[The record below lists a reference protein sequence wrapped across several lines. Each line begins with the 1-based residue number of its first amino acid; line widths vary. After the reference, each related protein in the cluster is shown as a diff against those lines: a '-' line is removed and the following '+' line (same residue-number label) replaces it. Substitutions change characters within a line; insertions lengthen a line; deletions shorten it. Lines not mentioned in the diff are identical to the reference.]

1 MALTILE
8 AARIAANNGEDKK
21 AGVLMTFAETSPLLA
36 AMPIVSIA
44 GNSYAYVRESV
55 LPGIAFRAVN
65 EGYTESAGATAQIS
79 EPLKLIGGDLDVD
92 KFLVQTNG
100 AQVRSVHERMKATA
114 LAQQI
119 GIKLIKGDATI
130 TTKEFN
136 GLEARYGG
144 TTTTV
149 VSGVGTQVRDNPTA
163 SSNALSMKALDEVID
178 LVDTSIGQR
187 VIIMTKAMA
196 RNMLAFLRG
205 SSTAVQMSVNEFGQR
220 VTSYYG
226 MPILIADQ
234 NGDQAAIADGDDGS
248 GLQSVWVAALGA
260 GGLHM
265 IQSGG
270 ITVTDLGEVH
280 TAPVYRTRVE
290 WYCGLVD
297 EHPRCV
303 ARLADVSSTATA
315 VA

>member
-21 AGVLMTFAETSPLLA
+21 AGVLMTFAETSPVLA

-44 GNSYAYVRESV
+44 GNSYAYTRESV

-65 EGYTESAGATAQIS
+65 QAYTESAGATAQIS

-100 AQVRSVHERMKATA
+100 AQIRSVHERMKATA

-119 GIKLIKGDATI
+119 GLKMIKGDATNS
-130 TTKEFN
+130 TLEFN

-144 TTTTV
+144 TGQTV
-149 VSGVGTQVRDNPTA
+149 INGTQVIDNPTA
-163 SSNALSMKALDEVID
+163 STSALSMKYLDDVID
-178 LVDTSIGQR
+178 RVDTGIGQKAL
-187 VIIMTKAMA
+187 IMSKGMA
-196 RNMLAFLRG
+196 RNMLAYLRS
-205 SSTAVQMSVNEFGQR
+205 SSTAVQMAINEFGQR

-234 NGDQAAIADGDDGS
+234 NGDQAAIATGDDGA
-248 GLQSVWVAALGA
+248 GLESIYCVALGPS
-260 GGLHM
+260 GLHM

-270 ITVTDLGEVH
+270 IEVRDLGEVH

>member
-36 AMPIVSIA
+36 AMPIVNIS

-144 TTTTV
+144 TTQTV
-149 VSGVGTQVRDNPTA
+149 VTGTQVKDNPTA
-163 SSNALSMKALDEVID
+163 SSSALSMKALDEVID

-205 SSTAVQMSVNEFGQR
+205 SSTAVQMTVNEFGQR
-220 VTSYYG
+220 VTNYYG
-226 MPILIADQ
+226 MPIIIADQ
-234 NGDQAAIADGDDGS
+234 NGDQAAIANDDDGS
-248 GLQSVWVAALGA
+248 GLQSVWVAALGPS
-260 GGLHM
+260 GLHM

>member
-65 EGYTESAGATAQIS
+65 EAYTESAGATAQIS

-100 AQVRSVHERMKATA
+100 AQVRSIHERMKATA

-119 GIKLIKGDATI
+119 GIKLIKGDATVV
-130 TTKEFN
+130 TKEFN

-144 TTTTV
+144 TGTTV
-149 VSGVGTQVRDNPTA
+149 ATGTQVL
-163 SSNALSMKALDEVID
+163 SMGGALSMKKLDEMID
-178 LVDTSIGQR
+178 LVDPGIGQKAL
-187 VIIMTKAMA
+187 VMTKAMA
-196 RNMLAFLRG
+196 RNILTFLRS
-205 SSTAVQMSVNEFGQR
+205 SSTAITMSVNEFGQR

-234 NGDQAAIADGDDGS
+234 NGDQAAIATGDDGA
-248 GLQSVWVAALGA
+248 GEESVYCVALGPS
-260 GGLHM
+260 GLHM

-270 ITVTDLGEVH
+270 IEVRDLGEVH
-280 TAPVYRTRVE
+280 TSPVYRTRVE

-303 ARLADVSSTATA
+303 ARLADITSASTA

>member
-36 AMPIVSIA
+36 AMPIVNIQ
-44 GNSYAYVRESV
+44 GNSYAYVRQSV
-55 LPGIAFRAVN
+55 LPGVAFRAVN
-65 EGYTESAGATAQIS
+65 AGYTESAGATAQIS

-119 GIKLIKGDATI
+119 GIKLIKGDAT
-130 TTKEFN
+130 TSTLEFN

-144 TTTTV
+144 TGTTV
-149 VSGVGTQVRDNPTA
+149 TTGGQVL
-163 SSNALSMKALDEVID
+163 SQGGALSMKKLDEMID
-178 LVDTSIGQR
+178 LVDPGIGQKAL
-187 VIIMTKAMA
+187 IMTKAMA
-196 RNMLAFLRG
+196 RNILTFLRS
-205 SSTAVQMSVNEFGQR
+205 SSTAINMSVNEFGQR

-234 NGDQAAIADGDDGS
+234 NGDQAAIASGDDGAGEES
-248 GLQSVWVAALGA
+248 IYCVALGPS
-260 GGLHM
+260 GLHM

-270 ITVTDLGEVH
+270 IDVRDLGEVH
-280 TAPVYRTRVE
+280 TAPVFRTRVE
-290 WYCGLVD
+290 WYCGVVD

-303 ARLADVSSTATA
+303 ARLADVTSTATA

>member
-36 AMPIVSIA
+36 AMPIVNIA

-55 LPGIAFRAVN
+55 LPGVAFRAVN
-65 EGYTESAGATAQIS
+65 EAYTESAGATAQIS

-119 GIKLIKGDATI
+119 GIKLVKGDATI

-149 VSGVGTQVRDNPTA
+149 VAGGQVLSQA
-163 SSNALSMKALDEVID
+163 GALSMKKLDEMID
-178 LVDTSIGQR
+178 LVDPGIGSK
-187 VIIMTKAMA
+187 VLLMTKAMA
-196 RNMLAFLRG
+196 RNMLAYLRS
-205 SSTAVQMSVNEFGQR
+205 SSTAISMSVNEFGQR
-220 VTSYYG
+220 VTSYYN

-234 NGDQAAIADGDDGS
+234 NGDQAGIVAGDDGTS
-248 GLQSVWVAALGA
+248 PNRESIYCLALGPS
-260 GGLHM
+260 GLHM

-270 ITVTDLGEVH
+270 MVVTDLGEVH

-303 ARLADVSSTATA
+303 ARLANINSADTAGA
-315 VA
+315 

>member
-36 AMPIVSIA
+36 AMPIVNIS

-55 LPGIAFRAVN
+55 LPGVAFRAVN

-144 TTTTV
+144 TTQTV
-149 VSGVGTQVRDNPTA
+149 VTGTQVIDNQ
-163 SSNALSMKALDEVID
+163 SSPNSALSMKYLDQMID
-178 LVDTSIGQR
+178 LVDTGLGQR
-187 VIIMTKAMA
+187 VLVMTKAMA

-205 SSTAVQMSVNEFGQR
+205 SSTAIQMSINEFGQR

-226 MPILIADQ
+226 MPIIIADQ
-234 NGDQAAIADGDDGS
+234 NGDQAAIADNDDGS
-248 GLQSVWVAALGA
+248 GLQSVWCAALGPS
-260 GGLHM
+260 GLHM

-303 ARLADVSSTATA
+303 ARLADVSTSLTA

>member
-1 MALTILE
+1 MAINIVE

-36 AMPIVSIA
+36 AMPIVSIQ
-44 GNSYAYVRESV
+44 GNSYAYTRESA
-55 LPGIAFRAVN
+55 LPSIAFRAVN
-65 EGYTESAGATAQIS
+65 SGYTESAGTTTQIS

-100 AQVRSVHERMKATA
+100 AQVRAVHERMKATS

-119 GIKLIKGDATI
+119 GLKLIKGDAAASVL
-130 TTKEFN
+130 EFN

-144 TTTTV
+144 TGTAVTT
-149 VSGVGTQVRDNPTA
+149 GAQVINNPTA
-163 SSNALSMKALDEVID
+163 SSSALSMKSLDQMID
-178 LVDTSIGQR
+178 LVDNGIGQKAL
-187 VIIMTKAMA
+187 IMSKGMA
-196 RNMLAFLRG
+196 RNMLAFLRS

-220 VTSYYG
+220 ITSYYG

-234 NGDQAAIADGDDGS
+234 NGDQAAIAAGDDGS
-248 GLQSVWVAALGA
+248 GLESIYCVALGPS
-260 GGLHM
+260 GLHM

-270 ITVTDLGEVH
+270 LEVRDLGEVQS
-280 TAPVYRTRVE
+280 APVYRTRVE

-303 ARLADVSSTATA
+303 ARLADVNSTATA

>member
-144 TTTTV
+144 TTQSV
-149 VSGVGTQVRDNPTA
+149 VTGAQVKDNPTA
-163 SSNALSMKALDEVID
+163 SSSALSMKALDEVID
-178 LVDTSIGQR
+178 LVDPGIGQK
-187 VIIMTKAMA
+187 VLVMTKAMA
-196 RNMLAFLRG
+196 RNMLAYLRS
-205 SSTAVQMSVNEFGQR
+205 SSTAISMTVNEFGQR

-234 NGDQAAIADGDDGS
+234 NGDQAAIGVDDDGS
-248 GLQSVWVAALGA
+248 GWQSIWCAALGPS
-260 GGLHM
+260 GLHM

-303 ARLADVSSTATA
+303 ARLADVSATATA

>member
-21 AGVLMTFAETSPLLA
+21 AGVLMTFAETSPVLA

-44 GNSYAYVRESV
+44 GNSYAYTRESV

-65 EGYTESAGATAQIS
+65 QAYTESAGATAQIS

-100 AQVRSVHERMKATA
+100 AQIRSVHERMKATA

-119 GIKLIKGDATI
+119 GLKMIKGDATNS
-130 TTKEFN
+130 TLEFN

-144 TTTTV
+144 TGQTV
-149 VSGVGTQVRDNPTA
+149 INGTQVIDNPTA
-163 SSNALSMKALDEVID
+163 STSALSMKYLDDVID
-178 LVDTSIGQR
+178 RVDTGIGQKAL
-187 VIIMTKAMA
+187 IMSKGMA
-196 RNMLAFLRG
+196 RNMLAYLRS
-205 SSTAVQMSVNEFGQR
+205 SSTAVQMAINEFGQR

-234 NGDQAAIADGDDGS
+234 NGDQAAIATGDDGS
-248 GLQSVWVAALGA
+248 GLESIYCVALGPS
-260 GGLHM
+260 GLHM

-270 ITVTDLGEVH
+270 IEVRDLGEVH

>member
-65 EGYTESAGATAQIS
+65 AGYTESAGATAQLS

-100 AQVRSVHERMKATA
+100 AQIRSVHERMKATA

-119 GIKLIKGDATI
+119 GIKLIKGDATNS
-130 TTKEFN
+130 TLEFN

-144 TTTTV
+144 TGQTVTT
-149 VSGVGTQVRDNPTA
+149 GGQVLSQGGA
-163 SSNALSMKALDEVID
+163 ALSMKKLDEMID
-178 LVDTSIGQR
+178 LVDTGIGQK
-187 VIIMTKAMA
+187 VLIMTKAMA
-196 RNMLAFLRG
+196 RNILTFLRS
-205 SSTAVQMSVNEFGQR
+205 SSTAVTMSVNEFGQR

-234 NGDQAAIADGDDGS
+234 NGDQAAIAAGDDGS
-248 GLQSVWVAALGA
+248 GEESIYCAALGA
-260 GGLHM
+260 SGLHM

-270 ITVTDLGEVH
+270 IEVRDLGEVH
-280 TAPVYRTRVE
+280 TAPVFRTRVE

-303 ARLADVSSTATA
+303 ARLADVTSASTA

>member
-36 AMPIVSIA
+36 AMPIVGIN
-44 GNSYAYVRESV
+44 GNSYAYVREAA
-55 LPGIAFRAVN
+55 LPTVAFRAIN
-65 EGYTESAGATAQIS
+65 GSYSESAGTTAQIS

-100 AQVRSVHERMKATA
+100 AQVRSIHERMKATS

-119 GIKLIKGDATI
+119 GLKLIKGDAASSAL
-130 TTKEFN
+130 EFN

-144 TTTTV
+144 TGTTV
-149 VSGVGTQVRDNPTA
+149 ATGAQVVDNPTA
-163 SSNALSMKALDEVID
+163 SSNALSMKALDGMID
-178 LVDTSIGQR
+178 LVDNGIGQK
-187 VIIMTKAMA
+187 VLIMTKAMA
-196 RNMLAFLRG
+196 RNMLAFLR
-205 SSTAVQMSVNEFGQR
+205 SNSTAVTMSVNEFGQR

-234 NGDQAAIADGDDGS
+234 NGDQAAIAAGDDGA
-248 GLQSVWVAALGA
+248 GLESVYCAALGPS
-260 GGLHM
+260 GLHM

-270 ITVTDLGEVH
+270 VEVRDLGEVQS
-280 TAPVYRTRVE
+280 APVYRTRVE

>member
-36 AMPIVSIA
+36 AMPIISIA

-65 EGYTESAGATAQIS
+65 EAYTESAGATAQIS

-100 AQVRSVHERMKATA
+100 AQVRSIHERMKATA

-119 GIKLIKGDATI
+119 GIKLVKGDATVN
-130 TTKEFN
+130 TKEFN

-144 TTTTV
+144 T
-149 VSGVGTQVRDNPTA
+149 GTSPVTGGQVLSQNG
-163 SSNALSMKALDEVID
+163 ALSMKKLDEMID
-178 LVDTSIGQR
+178 LVDSGIGQK
-187 VIIMTKAMA
+187 VLLMTKAMA
-196 RNMLAFLRG
+196 RNILTFLRS
-205 SSTAVQMSVNEFGQR
+205 SSTAVTMSVNEFGQR

-234 NGDQAAIADGDDGS
+234 NGDQAAIATADDGGTQES
-248 GLQSVWVAALGA
+248 IYCLALGPS
-260 GGLHM
+260 GLHM

-270 ITVTDLGEVH
+270 IEVRDLGEVH

-303 ARLADVSSTATA
+303 ARLADVETGSTA

>member
-1 MALTILE
+1 MVVTILE
-8 AARIAANNGEDKK
+8 AARLAANNGEDKK
-21 AGVLMTFAETSPLLA
+21 AGVLMTFAESSPLLA
-36 AMPIVSIA
+36 AMPIVSIN
-44 GNSYAYVRESV
+44 GNSYAYTREAA
-55 LPGIAFRAVN
+55 LPTVAFRSVN
-65 EGYTESAGATAQIS
+65 SAYTESAGATAQMT
-79 EPLKLIGGDLDVD
+79 EPLKLVGGDLDVD

-100 AQVRSVHERMKATA
+100 AQVRSIHERMKATS
-114 LAQQI
+114 LAQTI
-119 GIKLIKGDATI
+119 GLKLIKGDAASSAL
-130 TTKEFN
+130 EFN

-149 VSGVGTQVRDNPTA
+149 ATGAQVIDNPTA
-163 SSNALSMKALDEVID
+163 SSNALSMKSLDQMID
-178 LVDTSIGQR
+178 LTDAGIGSR
-187 VIIMTKAMA
+187 ALIMSKAMA

-205 SSTAVQMSVNEFGQR
+205 GSTAITMSVNEFGQR

-234 NGDQAAIADGDDGS
+234 NGDQAAIATGDDGA
-248 GLQSVWVAALGA
+248 GLESVWCVALGPS
-260 GGLHM
+260 GLHM

-270 ITVTDLGEVH
+270 ADVRDLGEVQS
-280 TAPVYRTRVE
+280 APVYRTRVE

>member
-36 AMPIVSIA
+36 AMPIVNIA

-65 EGYTESAGATAQIS
+65 EAYTESAGSTAQIS

-144 TTTTV
+144 GAQAV
-149 VSGVGTQVRDNPTA
+149 VTGAQVKDNPTA
-163 SSNALSMKALDEVID
+163 NSNALSMKALDEVID
-178 LVDTSIGQR
+178 LVDSGIGQR
-187 VIIMTKAMA
+187 ALIMTKAMA

-205 SSTAVQMSVNEFGQR
+205 SGTAVTMSVNEFGQR

-234 NGDQAAIADGDDGS
+234 NGDQAAIAAGDDGS
-248 GLQSVWVAALGA
+248 GLESVYCVALGPS
-260 GGLHM
+260 GLHM

>member
-36 AMPIVSIA
+36 AMPIVNIA

-65 EGYTESAGATAQIS
+65 SGYTESAGATAQIS

-100 AQVRSVHERMKATA
+100 AQVRSIHERMKATA

-119 GIKLIKGDATI
+119 GIKLVKGDATAS
-130 TTKEFN
+130 TLEFN

-144 TTTTV
+144 TGTTV
-149 VSGVGTQVRDNPTA
+149 TTGGQVLSQNG
-163 SSNALSMKALDEVID
+163 ALSMKKLDEMID
-178 LVDTSIGQR
+178 LVDPGIGQKAL
-187 VIIMTKAMA
+187 VMTKAMA
-196 RNMLAFLRG
+196 RNILTFLRS
-205 SSTAVQMSVNEFGQR
+205 SSTAITMSVNEFGQR

-234 NGDQAAIADGDDGS
+234 NGDQAAIASGDDGGS
-248 GLQSVWVAALGA
+248 QESIYCVALGPS
-260 GGLHM
+260 GLHM

-270 ITVTDLGEVH
+270 IDVRDLGEVH

-303 ARLADVSSTATA
+303 ARLADVNSADTA

>member
-65 EGYTESAGATAQIS
+65 AGYTESAGATAQLS

-100 AQVRSVHERMKATA
+100 AQIRSVHERMKATA

-119 GIKLIKGDATI
+119 GIKMIKGDATNS
-130 TTKEFN
+130 TLEFN

-144 TTTTV
+144 TGTTV
-149 VSGVGTQVRDNPTA
+149 TTGGQVLSQGGA
-163 SSNALSMKALDEVID
+163 ALSMKKLDEMID
-178 LVDTSIGQR
+178 LVDTGIGQK
-187 VIIMTKAMA
+187 VLIMTKAMA
-196 RNMLAFLRG
+196 RNILTFLRS
-205 SSTAVQMSVNEFGQR
+205 SSTAVTMSVNEFGQR

-234 NGDQAAIADGDDGS
+234 NGDQAAIAAGDDGAGEES
-248 GLQSVWVAALGA
+248 IYCAALGA
-260 GGLHM
+260 SGLHM

-270 ITVTDLGEVH
+270 IEVRDLGEVH
-280 TAPVYRTRVE
+280 TAPVFRTRVE

-303 ARLADVSSTATA
+303 ARLADVTSASTA

>member
-55 LPGIAFRAVN
+55 LPGVAFRAVN
-65 EGYTESAGATAQIS
+65 EAYTESAGATAQIS

-100 AQVRSVHERMKATA
+100 AQIRSVHERMKATA

-119 GIKLIKGDATI
+119 GIKLIKGDATAV
-130 TTKEFN
+130 TKEFN

-144 TTTTV
+144 TGTTV
-149 VSGVGTQVRDNPTA
+149 TTGAQVL
-163 SSNALSMKALDEVID
+163 SMGGALSMKKLDEMID
-178 LVDTSIGQR
+178 LVDTGIGQKAL
-187 VIIMTKAMA
+187 IMTKGMA
-196 RNMLAFLRG
+196 RNILTFLRG
-205 SSTAVQMSVNEFGQR
+205 SSTAVTMSVNEFGQR

-234 NGDQAAIADGDDGS
+234 NGDQAAIVAGDDGS
-248 GLQSVWVAALGA
+248 NEESIYCVALGPS
-260 GGLHM
+260 GLHM

-270 ITVTDLGEVH
+270 IEVRDLGEVH
-280 TAPVYRTRVE
+280 TSPVYRTRVE

-303 ARLADVSSTATA
+303 ARLADVTSTSTA

>member
-36 AMPIVSIA
+36 AMPIVNIQ

-65 EGYTESAGATAQIS
+65 AGYTESAGATAQIS

-100 AQVRSVHERMKATA
+100 AQVRSIHERMKATA

-119 GIKLIKGDATI
+119 GIKLIKGDAT
-130 TTKEFN
+130 TSTLEFN

-144 TTTTV
+144 TGTTV
-149 VSGVGTQVRDNPTA
+149 TTGGQVL
-163 SSNALSMKALDEVID
+163 SQGGALSMKKLDEMID
-178 LVDTSIGQR
+178 LVDPGIGQKAL
-187 VIIMTKAMA
+187 IMTKAMA
-196 RNMLAFLRG
+196 RNILTFLRS
-205 SSTAVQMSVNEFGQR
+205 SSTAISMSVNEFGQR

-234 NGDQAAIADGDDGS
+234 NGDQAAIATGDDGAGEES
-248 GLQSVWVAALGA
+248 IYCVALGPS
-260 GGLHM
+260 GLHM

-270 ITVTDLGEVH
+270 IDVRDLGEVH
-280 TAPVYRTRVE
+280 SAPVFRTRVE
-290 WYCGLVD
+290 WYCGVVD

-303 ARLADVSSTATA
+303 ARLADVTTTATA

>member
-36 AMPIVSIA
+36 AMPIVNIS

-144 TTTTV
+144 TTQTV
-149 VSGVGTQVRDNPTA
+149 VNGAQVMDNQSSPT
-163 SSNALSMKALDEVID
+163 SALSMKSLDAMID
-178 LVDTSIGQR
+178 LVDTGLGTR
-187 VIIMTKAMA
+187 VLIMTKAMA

-205 SSTAVQMSVNEFGQR
+205 SSTAIQMSINEFGQR

-226 MPILIADQ
+226 MPIIIADQ
-234 NGDQAAIADGDDGS
+234 NGDQAAIADNDDGS
-248 GLQSVWVAALGA
+248 GLQSVWCAALGPS
-260 GGLHM
+260 GLHM

-303 ARLADVSSTATA
+303 ARLADVSTSLTA

>member
-36 AMPIVSIA
+36 AMPIVSIQ

-55 LPGIAFRAVN
+55 LPGVAFRAVN
-65 EGYTESAGATAQIS
+65 EAYTESAGATAQIS

-100 AQVRSVHERMKATA
+100 AQVRSIHERMKATS

-119 GIKLIKGDATI
+119 GIKLIKGDATLL
-130 TTKEFN
+130 TKEFN

-144 TTTTV
+144 TGTTV
-149 VSGVGTQVRDNPTA
+149 TAGSQVL
-163 SSNALSMKALDEVID
+163 SQGGALSMKKLDEMID
-178 LVDTSIGQR
+178 LVDTGIGQKAL
-187 VIIMTKAMA
+187 VMTKAMA
-196 RNMLAFLRG
+196 RNILTFLRG
-205 SSTAVQMSVNEFGQR
+205 NSTAVQMTVNEFGQR
-220 VTSYYG
+220 VTNYYG

-234 NGDQAAIADGDDGS
+234 NGDQAAIATGDDGA
-248 GLQSVWVAALGA
+248 GEESVYCVALGPS
-260 GGLHM
+260 GLHM

-270 ITVTDLGEVH
+270 IEVRDLGEIH
-280 TAPVYRTRVE
+280 TSPVYRTRVE

-303 ARLADVSSTATA
+303 ARLADITSASTA

>member
-65 EGYTESAGATAQIS
+65 AGYTESAGATAQIS

-100 AQVRSVHERMKATA
+100 GQVRSIHERMKATS

-119 GIKLIKGDATI
+119 GIKLIKGDATSS
-130 TTKEFN
+130 TLEFN

-144 TTTTV
+144 TGTTV
-149 VSGVGTQVRDNPTA
+149 TAGGQVLSQGGA
-163 SSNALSMKALDEVID
+163 AMSMKKLDEMID
-178 LVDTSIGQR
+178 LVDTGIGQKAL
-187 VIIMTKAMA
+187 VMTKAMA
-196 RNMLAFLRG
+196 RNVLTFLRG
-205 SSTAVQMSVNEFGQR
+205 SSTAVQMTVNEFGQR
-220 VTSYYG
+220 VTNYYG

-234 NGDQAAIADGDDGS
+234 NGDQAGIATGDDGP
-248 GLQSVWVAALGA
+248 GEESVYCVALGPS
-260 GGLHM
+260 GLHM

-270 ITVTDLGEVH
+270 VEVRDLGEVH

-303 ARLADVSSTATA
+303 ARLADITSASTA

>member
-65 EGYTESAGATAQIS
+65 AGYTESAGATAQLS

-100 AQVRSVHERMKATA
+100 AQIRSVHERMKATA

-119 GIKLIKGDATI
+119 GIKLIKGDATNS
-130 TTKEFN
+130 TLEFN

-144 TTTTV
+144 TGTTV
-149 VSGVGTQVRDNPTA
+149 TTGGQVLSMSGA
-163 SSNALSMKALDEVID
+163 ALSMKKLDEMID
-178 LVDTSIGQR
+178 LVDTGIGQK
-187 VIIMTKAMA
+187 VLIMTKAMA
-196 RNMLAFLRG
+196 RNILTFLRS
-205 SSTAVQMSVNEFGQR
+205 SSTAVTMSVNEFGQR

-234 NGDQAAIADGDDGS
+234 NGDQAAIAAGDDGA
-248 GLQSVWVAALGA
+248 GEESVYCAALGPS
-260 GGLHM
+260 GLHM

-270 ITVTDLGEVH
+270 IEVRDLGEVH
-280 TAPVYRTRVE
+280 TAPVFRTRVE

-303 ARLADVSSTATA
+303 ARLADVTSASTA

>member
-36 AMPIVSIA
+36 AMPIVNIQ

-65 EGYTESAGATAQIS
+65 AGYTESAGATAQIS

-100 AQVRSVHERMKATA
+100 AQVRSIHERMKATA

-119 GIKLIKGDATI
+119 GIKLIKGDATAA
-130 TTKEFN
+130 TLEFN

-144 TTTTV
+144 TGTTV
-149 VSGVGTQVRDNPTA
+149 TTGGQVLSQNG
-163 SSNALSMKALDEVID
+163 ALSMKKLDEMID
-178 LVDTSIGQR
+178 LVDPGIGQKAL
-187 VIIMTKAMA
+187 VMTKAMA
-196 RNMLAFLRG
+196 RNILTFLRS
-205 SSTAVQMSVNEFGQR
+205 SSTAISMSVNEFGQR

-234 NGDQAAIADGDDGS
+234 NGDQAAIAAGDDGTGPNQES
-248 GLQSVWVAALGA
+248 IYCVALGPS
-260 GGLHM
+260 GLHM

-270 ITVTDLGEVH
+270 IDVRDLGEVH
-280 TAPVYRTRVE
+280 TAPVFRTRVE

-303 ARLADVSSTATA
+303 ARLADVNSADTA

>member
-55 LPGIAFRAVN
+55 LPGVAFRAVN
-65 EGYTESAGATAQIS
+65 EAYTESAGATAQIS

-100 AQVRSVHERMKATA
+100 GQVRAIHERMKATS

-119 GIKLIKGDATI
+119 GVKLIKGNATVN
-130 TTKEFN
+130 TKEFN
-136 GLEARYGG
+136 GLAARYGG
-144 TTTTV
+144 TTTSPV
-149 VSGVGTQVRDNPTA
+149 IGGQVL
-163 SSNALSMKALDEVID
+163 SQGGALSMKKLDEMID
-178 LVDTSIGQR
+178 LVDGGIGQK
-187 VIIMTKAMA
+187 VLVMTKAMA
-196 RNMLAFLRG
+196 RNILTFLRG
-205 SSTAVQMSVNEFGQR
+205 SSTAVQMTVNEFGQR
-220 VTSYYG
+220 VTNYYN

-234 NGDQAAIADGDDGS
+234 NGDQAGIVTGDDGGTQES
-248 GLQSVWVAALGA
+248 IFCAALGA
-260 GGLHM
+260 SGLHM

-270 ITVTDLGEVH
+270 IEVRDLGEVH

-303 ARLADVSSTATA
+303 ARLADVETSSTA

>member
-36 AMPIVSIA
+36 AMPIVSIQ

-55 LPGIAFRAVN
+55 LPGVAFRAVN
-65 EGYTESAGATAQIS
+65 EAYTESAGATSQIS

-100 AQVRSVHERMKATA
+100 AQVRSIHERMKATA

-119 GIKLIKGDATI
+119 GIKLVKGDATLL
-130 TTKEFN
+130 TKEFN

-144 TTTTV
+144 TGTTV
-149 VSGVGTQVRDNPTA
+149 TTGGQVL
-163 SSNALSMKALDEVID
+163 SQGGALSMKKLDEMID
-178 LVDTSIGQR
+178 LVDTGIGQKAL
-187 VIIMTKAMA
+187 VMTKAMA
-196 RNMLAFLRG
+196 RNILTFLRG
-205 SSTAVQMSVNEFGQR
+205 SSTAVTMSVNEFGQR

-234 NGDQAAIADGDDGS
+234 NGDQAAIAAGDDGP
-248 GLQSVWVAALGA
+248 GEESVYCVALGPS
-260 GGLHM
+260 GLHM

-270 ITVTDLGEVH
+270 IEVRDLGEVH
-280 TAPVYRTRVE
+280 TSPVYRTRVE

-303 ARLADVSSTATA
+303 ARLADITSASTA

>member
-65 EGYTESAGATAQIS
+65 AGYTESAGATAQLS

-100 AQVRSVHERMKATA
+100 AQIRSVHERMKATA

-119 GIKLIKGDATI
+119 GIKLIKGDATNS
-130 TTKEFN
+130 TLEFN

-144 TTTTV
+144 TGTTV
-149 VSGVGTQVRDNPTA
+149 TTGGQVLSMSGA
-163 SSNALSMKALDEVID
+163 ALSMKKLDEMID
-178 LVDTSIGQR
+178 LVDTGIGQK
-187 VIIMTKAMA
+187 VLIMTKAMA
-196 RNMLAFLRG
+196 RNILTFLRS
-205 SSTAVQMSVNEFGQR
+205 SSTAVTMSVNEFGQR

-234 NGDQAAIADGDDGS
+234 NGDQAAIAAGDDGS
-248 GLQSVWVAALGA
+248 GEESIYCAALGA
-260 GGLHM
+260 SGLHM

-270 ITVTDLGEVH
+270 IEVRDLGEVH
-280 TAPVYRTRVE
+280 TAPVFRTRVE

-303 ARLADVSSTATA
+303 ARLADVTSASTA

>member
-36 AMPIVSIA
+36 AMPVVNIQ

-55 LPGIAFRAVN
+55 LPGVAFRAVN
-65 EGYTESAGATAQIS
+65 AAYTESAGATAQLS

-100 AQVRSVHERMKATA
+100 AQIRSVHERMKATA

-119 GIKLIKGDATI
+119 GIKLVKGDATAS
-130 TTKEFN
+130 TLEFN

-144 TTTTV
+144 T
-149 VSGVGTQVRDNPTA
+149 GTSPVTGGQVLSQNGT
-163 SSNALSMKALDEVID
+163 LSMKKLDEMID
-178 LVDTSIGQR
+178 LVDGGIGQK
-187 VIIMTKAMA
+187 VLLMTKAMA
-196 RNMLAFLRG
+196 RNIFTFLRG
-205 SSTAVQMSVNEFGQR
+205 SGTAITMSVNEFGQR
-220 VTSYYG
+220 ITSYYG

-234 NGDQAAIADGDDGS
+234 NGDQAAIASGDDGGTQES
-248 GLQSVWVAALGA
+248 IYCLALGPS
-260 GGLHM
+260 GLHM

-270 ITVTDLGEVH
+270 IEVRDLGEVH
-280 TAPVYRTRVE
+280 SAPVYRTRVE

-303 ARLADVSSTATA
+303 ARLADVDSTATA
-315 VA
+315 GA

>member
-36 AMPIVSIA
+36 AMPIVNIA

-65 EGYTESAGATAQIS
+65 GSYTESAGATAQIS

-100 AQVRSVHERMKATA
+100 AQVRSIHERMKATA

-119 GIKLIKGDATI
+119 GIKLIKGDAT
-130 TTKEFN
+130 TSTLEFN

-144 TTTTV
+144 TGTTV
-149 VSGVGTQVRDNPTA
+149 TTGGQVL
-163 SSNALSMKALDEVID
+163 SQGGALSMKKLDEMID
-178 LVDTSIGQR
+178 LVDPGIGQKAL
-187 VIIMTKAMA
+187 VMTKAMA
-196 RNMLAFLRG
+196 RNILTFLRS
-205 SSTAVQMSVNEFGQR
+205 SSTAISMSVNEFGQR

-234 NGDQAAIADGDDGS
+234 NGDQAAIATGDDGAGEES
-248 GLQSVWVAALGA
+248 IYCVALGPS
-260 GGLHM
+260 GLHM

-270 ITVTDLGEVH
+270 IDVRDLGEVH

-290 WYCGLVD
+290 WYCGIVD

-303 ARLADVSSTATA
+303 ARLADVTTTATA

>member
-44 GNSYAYVRESV
+44 GNSYAYTRESV

-65 EGYTESAGATAQIS
+65 AAYTESAGATAQLS

-100 AQVRSVHERMKATA
+100 AQIRSVHERMKATA

-119 GIKLIKGDATI
+119 GLKMIKGDATNS
-130 TTKEFN
+130 TLEFN

-144 TTTTV
+144 TGTTV
-149 VSGVGTQVRDNPTA
+149 VTGAQVVDNPVGG
-163 SSNALSMKALDEVID
+163 SSSALSMKALDDVID
-178 LVDTSIGQR
+178 RVDTAIGQKAL
-187 VIIMTKAMA
+187 IMSKAMA
-196 RNMLAFLRG
+196 RNMLAFLRS
-205 SSTAVQMSVNEFGQR
+205 SSTAVTMSVNEFGQR
-220 VTSYYG
+220 ITSYYG

-234 NGDQAAIADGDDGS
+234 NGDQAAIATGDDGS
-248 GLQSVWVAALGA
+248 GLESIYCVALGPS
-260 GGLHM
+260 GLHM

-270 ITVTDLGEVH
+270 IEVRDLGEVH

-303 ARLADVSSTATA
+303 ARLADVSSTQTA
-315 VA
+315 IA